1 MNSICLMGRLTGDPE
16 LKTTQNG
23 ISVVSFRVAVDRAYR
38 AKDQERQADFIPCT
52 AWRQT
57 DFINCVAW
65 RQTAE
70 FISRYFHKGQ
80 RIALQGSLQ
89 SRKYTANDG
98 SQRTVYEVVVD
109 NAFFCESK
117 GGNTAGAPSYDSQIP
132 PHSEARPAFS
142 TANSGEFEEILSDED
157 LPF

>member
-16 LKTTQNG
+16 LKTTQTG
-23 ISVVSFRVAVDRAYR
+23 VSVTSFSVAVDRAYR
-38 AKDQERQADFIPCT
+38 SKDQE
-52 AWRQT
+52 RQT

-65 RQTAE
+65 RNTAE

-98 SQRTVYEVVVD
+98 SSRTVYEVVVD
-109 NAFFCESK
+109 NAFFCEAK
-117 GGNTAGAPSYDSQIP
+117 GGNAGGAPSYDSQIP
-132 PHSEARPAFS
+132 AVSEARPAFS
-142 TANSGEFEEILSDED
+142 TANSGDFEEILTDED